1 MTGMQ
6 RQPTINRA
14 GHCHGPNVPL
24 ERDHGQTFGAGGIG
38 IGTRAGHT
46 TRIEC
51 LWWPFGVVYQR
62 PEVAAHPAH
71 VGTRHRKHGVGG
83 DCSVDCR
90 TTVTKHVDAGLGG
103 KVVDGRDHGV
113 GGVTGDDG
121 SEHPRS
127 VARDGNQLRR
137 RGVDH
142 FVPVERITPTDSHV
156 VVEVGGTVVA
166 DTTGARILYET
177 NLPPRYYLPLNDVH
191 ATFLTPTD
199 TSTHCPYKGD
209 ARYWTVTVDGIEH
222 TDIVWGY
229 DKPIPEAADIGGFV
243 SFYPAMVNLTV
254 DGTEI

>member
-1 MTGMQ
+1 
-6 RQPTINRA
+6 
-14 GHCHGPNVPL
+14 
-24 ERDHGQTFGAGGIG
+24 
-38 IGTRAGHT
+38 
-46 TRIEC
+46 
-51 LWWPFGVVYQR
+51 
-62 PEVAAHPAH
+62 
-71 VGTRHRKHGVGG
+71 
-83 DCSVDCR
+83 
-90 TTVTKHVDAGLGG
+90 
-103 KVVDGRDHGV
+103 
-113 GGVTGDDG
+113 
-121 SEHPRS
+121 
-127 VARDGNQLRR
+127 
-137 RGVDH
+137 
-142 FVPVERITPTDSHV
+142 VPVERIAPTDSHV

-243 SFYPAMVNLTV
+243 SFYPARVNLTV